1 MATKSLLYKREVPV
15 TNHIK
20 IIIPTVQEVLE
31 QEDNYYGIV
40 YTITASPYD
49 MMVQLDDAGIDFT
62 QINDYELFLLMF
74 ATMRESD
81 TSLVFG
87 DLDLKKFVPVV
98 NPQNQMV
105 VLRDPESGAVID
117 RVIHDQICCVLRGI
131 HHLKKNNKKP
141 GNNAA
146 KKYLLERARRKLKR
160 RRNSVDAS
168 QLEQLIVS
176 LVNTE
181 QSPYDFASVQ
191 NLTIYQFN
199 ESVQQVVRKVNFDN
213 RMHGIYAGTVS
224 AKNMNPDDLNWLTH
238 K

>member
-1 MATKSLLYKREVPV
+1 MATKSLLYRREIPV
-15 TNHIK
+15 TDNIK
-20 IIIPTVQEVLE
+20 IMIPTVHEVLE

-40 YTITASPYD
+40 YTVTAAPYD

-74 ATMRESD
+74 GSLRESD

-87 DLDLKKFVPVV
+87 DLDLTKFLPVI
-98 NPQNQMV
+98 NPQNQLV
-105 VLRDPESGAVID
+105 VLRDPESGSVID
-117 RVIHDQICCVLRGI
+117 RAIHGQICRVLRDI
-131 HHLKKNNKKP
+131 HHLKKNNRKP
-141 GNNAA
+141 ANNAA
-146 KKYLLERARRKLKR
+146 KKYLLERARKKLKR

-199 ESVQQVVRKVNFDN
+199 ESVQQIVRKINFDN

-224 AKNMNPDDLNWLTH
+224 TKNMNSDDLNWLTH